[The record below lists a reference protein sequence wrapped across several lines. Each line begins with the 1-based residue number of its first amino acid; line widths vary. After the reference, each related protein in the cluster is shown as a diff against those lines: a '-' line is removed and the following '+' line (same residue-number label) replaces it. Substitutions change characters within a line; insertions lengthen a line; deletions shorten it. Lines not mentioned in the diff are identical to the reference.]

1 MTFINIFQVSLWKV
15 HFHIVILSSEK
26 RLLSV
31 LRLISKIQ
39 TTIKVTGFTMFL
51 ATKY

>member
-15 HFHIVILSSEK
+15 HFHIAILSSEK